1 VKKEVLSAVVVEN
14 KKGEAK
20 MRNLALMWVLAGV
33 AVALLA
39 AGDGKPSVST
49 FTDKRDGKVYK
60 IVKIG
65 SQTWFAENL
74 NYAAKGSVCYNN
86 DTEYC
91 EVCGRLYKWSTAKQ
105 SCPAGWHLPEIDEW
119 AMLENFVGDSLTAG
133 TKLKSVE
140 GWWPNTYWRM
150 MYPSM
155 KNWNDATNEYGFSA
169 LACGD
174 GFGDSSFSNTAGRYG
189 LWWSTTER
197 DTNNVFYLT
206 MSFNEEKVGR
216 HYAYKTNLRSVRCVQ
231 DDEKERRK

>member
-1 VKKEVLSAVVVEN
+1 
-14 KKGEAK
+14 
-20 MRNLALMWVLAGV
+20 MRNLALVWVLAGC
-33 AVALLA
+33 LLGCGEKEA
-39 AGDGKPSVST
+39 KDIAPDTDTT
-49 FTDKRDGKVYK
+49 FTDKRDGKVYRK
-60 IVKIG
+60 IAIG
-65 SQTWFAENL
+65 SQTWMAENL

-140 GWWPNTYWRM
+140 GWRSYDDWVMIDNFLYGT
-150 MYPSM
+150 S
-155 KNWNDATNEYGFSA
+155 KSTEGWNYATNEYGFSA

-189 LWWSTTER
+189 LWWSATER

-206 MSFNEEKVGR
+206 MSFNEEKVSR
-216 HYAYKTNLRSVRCVQ
+216 HYAYKTNLRSVRCVL
-231 DDEKERRK
+231 DDEKARRK